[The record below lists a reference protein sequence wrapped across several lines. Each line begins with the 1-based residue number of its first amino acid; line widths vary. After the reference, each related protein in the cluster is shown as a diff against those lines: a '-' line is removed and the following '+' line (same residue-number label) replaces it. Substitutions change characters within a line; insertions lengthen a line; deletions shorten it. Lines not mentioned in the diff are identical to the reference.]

1 MASAR
6 TAGHASAEEEALL
19 NETWLSA
26 AEDDVSVPSVSAG
39 SMESR
44 IKTRW
49 LSQTLSGGTSQTG
62 NDLAL
67 DYRGDSRDLD
77 GEQLRAQ
84 GHEVALQRS
93 FSPLAAIGLGFRY
106 LRLYKRPAHD

>member
-19 NETWLSA
+19 NDTWLSA
-26 AEDDVSVPSVSAG
+26 AEDDASVSVSVG
-39 SMESR
+39 SMKSR
-44 IKTRW
+44 IKTQW
-49 LSQTLSGGTSQTG
+49 LSQTLSGVTSENGQ
-62 NDLAL
+62 DLAL
-67 DYRGDSRDLD
+67 EYRGDSRDLD
-77 GEQLRAQ
+77 DDQLRAQ

-106 LRLYKRPAHD
+106 FRLYKRPALD

>member
-1 MASAR
+1 MAYGWEP
-6 TAGHASAEEEALL
+6 AGAGDHASSDEEALL
-19 NETWLSA
+19 NETWLA
-26 AEDDVSVPSVSAG
+26 AQECEVSVPTGNMKSPLRTG
-39 SMESR
+39 SLAQMPDA
-44 IKTRW
+44 
-49 LSQTLSGGTSQTG
+49 LDNG

-67 DYRGDSRDLD
+67 ECRGEGRDLD

-106 LRLYKRPAHD
+106 IALINYFSKD